1 MTVKP
6 FLPECAGIS
15 ETGSLTIGG
24 VCALRLAEEFGT
36 PLYVMDENEIRK
48 NAQRFVKS
56 INEHYGGRGL
66 VSFASKAFMC
76 KEMCRL
82 AKSEGMG
89 LDVVSAGELYT
100 AIESGFPMRLVTFH
114 GNNKTPEELTYA
126 VSSRVGSI
134 VVDNTFELHMLEQI
148 AKSAGVTARIKLR
161 IKPGVEAHT
170 HELIMT
176 GGIDSKFGFA
186 IETGEALAAAAEAL
200 GMDHIELTGVHCH
213 IGSQI
218 FDIEPFEVTARIMLK
233 FMNEVKT
240 ILGCELSE
248 LNLGG
253 GFGIRYLPE
262 DSPVPLEKY
271 MESVARVIKE
281 TCGELNLNLPSIG
294 IEPGRAV
301 TGAAG
306 ITLYRVGAVKDI
318 PGVRTYVTVDG
329 GLTDNPRPALYGAKY
344 AMTAANKMN
353 QAQNKIY
360 TVSGRC
366 CETDQ
371 LGAQVT
377 LQEINVGD
385 ILAVFSTGAYNYS
398 MASNYN
404 RLPKPAV
411 VFVKDGEARVVVNRE
426 TLEDMARNDV

>member
-1 MTVKP
+1 MTFKS

-15 ETGSLTIGG
+15 DNGNLHLGG
-24 VCALRLAEEFGT
+24 IDAVELAERFGT

-56 INEHYGGRGL
+56 IHEHYGGRGM
-66 VSFASKAFMC
+66 VSFASKAFLC

-82 AKSEGMG
+82 AESEGMG

-100 AIESGFPMRLVTFH
+100 AMEAGFPMERVTFH
-114 GNNKTPEELTYA
+114 GNNKTPEELACA
-126 VSSRVGSI
+126 VSNKVGSI
-134 VVDNTFELHMLEQI
+134 VVDNTFELHMLEEI
-148 AKSAGVTARIKLR
+148 AKAADETVKIMLR
-161 IKPGVEAHT
+161 VKPGVEAHT
-170 HELIMT
+170 HELIKT

-186 IETGEALAAAAEAL
+186 VETGEALAAIAEAS
-200 GMDHIELTGVHCH
+200 GMKHIELAGIHCH

-218 FDIEPFEVTARIMLK
+218 FDMEPFQLAAKVMLEL
-233 FMNEVKT
+233 MHEAKT
-240 ILGCELSE
+240 ILGTELSE
-248 LNLGG
+248 LVLGG
-253 GFGIRYLPE
+253 GFGIQYLPE
-262 DSPVPLEKY
+262 DNPAPLEKY
-271 MESVARVIKE
+271 MESVAETIKE
-281 TCGELNLNLPSIG
+281 TCERLELTPPAVG

-301 TGAAG
+301 VGPAG
-306 ITLYRVGAVKDI
+306 ITLYKVGAVKDI

-329 GLTDNPRPALYGAKY
+329 GMTDNPRPALYGARY
-344 AMTAANKMN
+344 SMTVANKMN
-353 QAQNKIY
+353 LPQDKLY

-371 LGAQVT
+371 LGANIL

-385 ILAVFSTGAYNYS
+385 MLAVFGTGAYHYS

-411 VFVKDGEARVVVNRE
+411 VFVKDGEARVVVRRE
-426 TLEDMARNDV
+426 TLEDVIRNDV